1 MMKKYSIF
9 LILLALSLFSQNKIG
24 FIDSQRILNEYR
36 GAAEI
41 KRRYEQKV
49 VEWKDKAE
57 NLKKEITNLREAL
70 QTQSMILSEEAKLR
84 KVQEIENKEIEYQQF
99 VQSVWGENGEAE
111 ALNRELMQPL
121 LREIDTLITKI
132 GDEEGFAIILD
143 ASSGALVYADDEMD
157 ITDRIIEFL
166 NRKYLP
172 EAIERIEYYVFKFAE
187 EDADAKSR
195 DLGARIKNLTN
206 IAIKN
211 SGGFKEIEPQPLNN
225 AKSAL
230 GIIREEDIDVKSAIE
245 LLRITDGNFIV
256 IGRTWLEGG
265 FIYLEFNL
273 VDKAQEDAVIT
284 ETVEVG
290 VEKNL
295 TDIIPEKVVGK
306 IVNYYK

>member
-1 MMKKYSIF
+1 MKRYTIL
-9 LILLALSLFSQNKIG
+9 LILLALTLFSQNKIG

-49 VEWKDKAE
+49 SEWQDRAE
-57 NLKKEITNLREAL
+57 GLKREIANLREAL
-70 QTQSMILSEEAKLR
+70 QTQNLMLSEEAKLR

-99 VQSVWGENGEAE
+99 IQNIWGENGEAE

-132 GDEEGFAIILD
+132 GEEEGFTIILD

-157 ITDRIIEFL
+157 ITDRVLENL

-172 EAIERIEYYVFKFAE
+172 EEIERVEFYVVKFKE
-187 EDADAKSR
+187 EDAEAKDR
-195 DLGARIKNLTN
+195 DLGDRIKNLIN
-206 IAIKN
+206 IGILG
-211 SGGFKEIEPQPLNN
+211 SGGFKQIESQPLNS

-230 GIIREEDIDVKSAIE
+230 GIIREEDIDLNITIQ
-245 LLRITDGNFIV
+245 LLRITDGDFVV

-265 FIYLEFNL
+265 LIYLEFSL
-273 VDKAQEDAVIT
+273 VDRKQEDAVIT
-284 ETVEVG
+284 ETIEVG
-290 VEKNL
+290 VEENL
-295 TDIIPEKVVGK
+295 NDVIPDKVVGK
-306 IVNYYK
+306 IVTYYK

>member
-1 MMKKYSIF
+1 MKRYKIL
-9 LILLALSLFSQNKIG
+9 LILLALTLFSQNKIG

-49 VEWKDKAE
+49 SEWQDRAE
-57 NLKKEITNLREAL
+57 GLKREIANLREAL
-70 QTQSMILSEEAKLR
+70 QTQNLMLSEEAKLR

-99 VQSVWGENGEAE
+99 IQNIWGENGEAE

-132 GDEEGFAIILD
+132 GEEEGFTIILD

-157 ITDRIIEFL
+157 ITDRVLENL

-172 EAIERIEYYVFKFAE
+172 EEIERVEFYVVKFME
-187 EDADAKSR
+187 EDAEAKDR
-195 DLGARIKNLTN
+195 NLGDRIKNLIN
-206 IAIKN
+206 VGILG
-211 SGGFKEIEPQPLNN
+211 SGGFKQIEPQPLNS

-230 GIIREEDIDVKSAIE
+230 GIIREEDIDLNIAIQ
-245 LLRITDGNFIV
+245 LLRITEGDFVV

-265 FIYLEFNL
+265 LIYLEFSL
-273 VDKAQEDAVIT
+273 VDRKQEDAVIT
-284 ETVEVG
+284 ETIEVG
-290 VEKNL
+290 VEENL
-295 TDIIPEKVVGK
+295 TDVIPDKVVGK
-306 IVNYYK
+306 IVTYYK

>member
-1 MMKKYSIF
+1 MMRKYSIF

-24 FIDSQRILNEYR
+24 FIDSQRVLNEYR

-99 VQSVWGENGEAE
+99 VQSVWGANGEAE

-172 EAIERIEYYVFKFAE
+172 EATERIEYYVFKFVE

-211 SGGFKEIEPQPLNN
+211 SGGFKEIEPEPLNN

-265 FIYLEFNL
+265 FIYLEFTL

-295 TDIIPEKVVGK
+295 TDVIPEKVVGK